1 MSLENIIGATILSIT
16 GAKVGS
22 SKLTFSTDKG
32 TLELYHGQ
40 CCCEDVCVEDINGD
54 VSDMIGGVVSVA
66 DERVGEETEVG
77 WARELHT
84 FYEIRTT
91 KGDMNIRW
99 LGRDN
104 GYYSVS
110 VHYDWTPL
118 SEEVV
123 EDYS

>member
-1 MSLENIIGATILSIT
+1 MSLENIIGATIQSIT

-22 SKLTFSTDKG
+22 GMITFRTDRG
-32 TLELYHGQ
+32 ILELYHGQ

-54 VSDMIGGVVSVA
+54 VSDMIGGIVSVA
-66 DERVGEETEVG
+66 DERVGEETESG
-77 WARELHT
+77 WGRSLHT

-99 LGRDN
+99 PGKDN

-110 VHYDWTPL
+110 VSSDWTPL
-118 SEEVV
+118 SEETVV
-123 EDYS
+123 D

>member
-16 GAKVGS
+16 GAEVGS

-54 VSDMIGGVVSVA
+54 VSDMIGGIVSVA

-77 WARELHT
+77 WGRELYT

-110 VHYDWTPL
+110 VSYDWKPL